1 MLAPRIREGAD
12 RIPQAE
18 RVRSPN
24 ESTSEQARPIC
35 QQAESLPSQN
45 EEGSE
50 QAGAVSPQAEGTAAQ
65 NEELSEQAGAAS
77 PQDGE
82 TRSQN
87 ESLDT
92 LPDALQ
98 KVVEELGER
107 AESDDLQRAIL
118 LLCNWKPL
126 SARELS
132 HYLQRG
138 RRYLLHSHLHPM
150 IDGGDLERTHPD
162 TPSSPKQKYRTSP
175 DALNRSTE

>member
-50 QAGAVSPQAEGTAAQ
+50 QAGA
-65 NEELSEQAGAAS
+65 AS

-82 TRSQN
+82 TRSQS

-150 IDGGDLERTHPD
+150 IDGGDLERTRPD